1 MKLLSLKPFKLLIA
15 VFLAA
20 LFTYF
25 VNSSFAQSNHYDIP
39 RISYIPEIDGVVSA
53 SEWDNAT
60 RIEVNIET
68 DPGYNTVAEVRTEAL
83 LMEDGDVLYVA
94 FIAEDDDIDQVR
106 AFFRDRDG
114 IWRDDRVGIV
124 LDTFND
130 ERRAYEFFV
139 NPFGVQADS
148 IFDDV
153 NRNGDDSW
161 NAI

>member
-1 MKLLSLKPFKLLIA
+1 MKLLSFKPFKSLIT

-20 LFTYF
+20 YSTCFAH
-25 VNSSFAQSNHYDIP
+25 SSLAQSSHYEIP

-53 SEWDNAT
+53 GEWDSAT

-83 LMEDGDVLYVA
+83 VMEDGDVLYVA

-114 IWRDDRVGIV
+114 IWRDDRVGVVI
-124 LDTFND
+124 
-130 ERRAYEFFV
+130 
-139 NPFGVQADS
+139 
-148 IFDDV
+148 
-153 NRNGDDSW
+153 
-161 NAI
+161 